1 MRFPQI
7 RCLTSF
13 GVVLLATWVTERS
26 TVRADDAKP
35 SPAEALSKALDEA
48 RYSGMP
54 SRLYLIDSDGRVVY
68 KSGRGPFGFKPA
80 ELEHSL
86 VLLLRAGALSGS
98 PEQIKSVAVRNASR

>member
-1 MRFPQI
+1 MSGSRSAQTCGQRLNLGFPI
-7 RCLTSF
+7 LVDTIDD
-13 GVVLLATWVTERS
+13 VVG
-26 TVRADDAKP
+26 
-35 SPAEALSKALDEA
+35 A